1 MLRAMLFFVALLGA
15 AGASA
20 KADVSIWPVR
30 VREAGAAAAWQRV
43 TALQSNGTLAVGG
56 MQGEFE
62 SLEDARDGRSKS
74 RYLLGPM
81 EGGQGYDGQAS
92 WSRTGPETV
101 VADSPQAKANAAT
114 SAWISRRGYFSDEG
128 ARYGVPEARSDA
140 GVDYVVVSATPD
152 GGAPIELWFDAG
164 TALLART
171 VQRIGQD
178 RQAMRFE
185 DYRDVAGV
193 PVPFRVI
200 NEGNDPRNRTVIE
213 YASVQALKDIAADAF
228 ALPSTAAQDYSFTDG
243 GTSAVLKFDLLN
255 NHIYVD
261 GAIDGKPVRL
271 LFDTGG
277 LNLLTPQAAQ
287 RLGLKS
293 EGNMAARGVGEAQVD
308 LAFARA
314 GRLELGTLRMDAP
327 LFYVMDL
334 GDLPKVEGFAFDGLV
349 GYEIFHRLGVQ
360 IDYARATMTLT
371 HPDRYRA
378 PPDAVALDFTL
389 DGRIPVVQGEIDG
402 LPARISIDTGSRA
415 SISLH
420 SPFVREH
427 KLLERFHA
435 CFEAVTGWG
444 VGGAAR
450 GSPARLPSLR
460 LGTAEVSDVLA
471 DLVTS
476 DKGAFADPD
485 ISANVGSG
493 LLRRFV
499 VDFDYRARKMYLAPG
514 PDHDYRDNYDRAG
527 MWLMLDGDALRV
539 AAVTPGGAAERAG
552 VKPEDRIVKIEG
564 ADIASRNLPAWR
576 ALLRD
581 TAEDAR
587 VAMRLERDG
596 KEQGVLLRLKDPI
609 EDCAPTLDL

>member
-1 MLRAMLFFVALLGA
+1 MLRAILLSAVLLCA
-15 AGASA
+15 ATAQA
-20 KADVSIWPVR
+20 AADVSLWPTR
-30 VREAGAAAAWQRV
+30 VREAGGVAAWQQMV
-43 TALQSNGTLAVGG
+43 ALRSTGTLAVGG
-56 MQGEFE
+56 LEGEFE
-62 SLEDARDGRSKS
+62 ALEDARDGRSIS
-74 RYLLGPM
+74 RYKLGPM
-81 EGGQGYDGQAS
+81 EGGQGYDGETS
-92 WSRTGPETV
+92 WSRTDAETV
-101 VADSPQAKANAAT
+101 LADSAEAQANAVT
-114 SAWISRRGYFSDEG
+114 GAWISRRGYFGDSG
-128 ARYGVPEARSDA
+128 VRYGAAEARSHE
-140 GVDYVVVSATPD
+140 GIDYVVVGATPD
-152 GGAPIELWFDAG
+152 GGSPIELWFDAK

-178 RQAMRFE
+178 DQVMRFE

-193 PVPFRVI
+193 PVPFRVV
-200 NEGNDPRNRTVIE
+200 NEGNDPRNRSLIE
-213 YASVQALKDIAADAF
+213 YASVQALDEVAADAF
-228 ALPSTAAQDYSFTDG
+228 ARPLAAAQDFAFTDG
-243 GTSAVLKFDLLN
+243 GTAATLKFELLN

-277 LNLLTPQAAQ
+277 LNLLTPQAAK

-293 EGNMAARGVGEAQVD
+293 AGRMAARGVGESQVD
-308 LAFARA
+308 VGFARA

-334 GDLPKVEGFAFDGLV
+334 GDLPQVEGFPFDGLV
-349 GYEIFHRLGVQ
+349 GYEVFHRLGVQ
-360 IDYARATMTLT
+360 IDYARGVMTMT

-378 PPDAVALDFTL
+378 PSNATALDFTL

-427 KLLERFHA
+427 GLIERFGA
-435 CFEAVTGWG
+435 CFETVTGWG

-450 GSPARLPSLR
+450 GWPVRLPSVR
-460 LGTAEVSDVLA
+460 LGAAEVTDVLA

-476 DKGAFADPD
+476 DKGAFANPD
-485 ISANVGSG
+485 ISGNIGSG

-514 PDHDYRDNYDRAG
+514 PDHGYRDNYDRAG
-527 MWLMLDGDALRV
+527 LWLMLDGNAIRV
-539 AAVTPGGAAERAG
+539 AGITPGSAAERAG
-552 VKPEDRIVKIEG
+552 VKVDDRIVAIDDAAVK
-564 ADIASRNLPAWR
+564 SRSLAGWR

-581 TAEDAR
+581 TAEGTR
-587 VAMRLERDG
+587 MTLSLLRDG
-596 KEQGVLLRLKDPI
+596 KPQTLALTLKDRI
-609 EDCAPTLDL
+609 ADCASH